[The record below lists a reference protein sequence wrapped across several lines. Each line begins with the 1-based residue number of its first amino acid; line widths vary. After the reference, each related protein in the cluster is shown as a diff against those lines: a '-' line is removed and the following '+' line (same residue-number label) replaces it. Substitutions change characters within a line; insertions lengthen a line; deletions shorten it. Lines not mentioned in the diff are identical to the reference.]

1 MSCDTQ
7 MISSQLPCNHA
18 ALLEMEQTENR
29 ELQKRVQQLEQ
40 KVSEMTEVLDH
51 QIGSVLQQ
59 AHQVVDGPN
68 TLEHFHSFSID
79 TVITELKSNAPDV

>member
-7 MISSQLPCNHA
+7 MISSQLACNHA

-29 ELQKRVQQLEQ
+29 ELQKQVQQLEQ

-51 QIGSVLQQ
+51 QMGSVLRQG
-59 AHQVVDGPN
+59 HQVV
-68 TLEHFHSFSID
+68 HFHSFSID
-79 TVITELKSNAPDV
+79 TVITELKLNAPDV